1 MTGDL
6 GTYIVFGLGILVGGI
21 LFNKDFRQ
29 KFFKG
34 FRKFLGGV
42 GRGAQD
48 LNTKHGKKSYRVKR
62 DEAGHIV
69 EVKEKPEVQHI
80 YKEVHQRVVCPVC
93 QGSGRVY
100 EKVSKLQ
107 EGAPGF
113 KPRVITCPECEGEG
127 KVWS

>member
-6 GTYIVFGLGILVGGI
+6 GIYIIFALGVLVGGI

-34 FRKFLGGV
+34 LREFLGQIGQGAKEQNRLYNE
-42 GRGAQD
+42 GRREPSRRESSAS
-48 LNTKHGKKSYRVKR
+48 TR
-62 DEAGHIV
+62 
-69 EVKEKPEVQHI
+69 EKPEVQHI
-80 YKEVHQRVVCPVC
+80 YKQVHTSKVCETC

-100 EKVSKLQ
+100 EKASPLQ

-113 KPRVITCPECEGEG
+113 KPRAITCPECEGEG